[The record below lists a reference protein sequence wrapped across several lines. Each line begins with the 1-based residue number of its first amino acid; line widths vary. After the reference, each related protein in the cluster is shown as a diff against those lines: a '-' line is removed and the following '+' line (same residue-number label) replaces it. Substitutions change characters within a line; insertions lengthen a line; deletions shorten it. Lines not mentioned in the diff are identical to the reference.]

1 MVDVTDKKETARMAK
16 ATGRLHL
23 SKEALL
29 EIQNGTNKKG
39 DVLATARIAGIMA
52 VKKTAELINREL
64 VKVKGIAC
72 HLSLGE
78 FCVYCRHKT
87 NYPEIFEKC
96 SASCRRKKA
105 MTR

>member
-1 MVDVTDKKETARMAK
+1 MR
-16 ATGRLHL
+16 RLVQG
-23 SKEALL
+23 SKPAMDAIHIELDGFRSFNHYQGHENGNLL
-29 EIQNGTNKKG
+29 
-39 DVLATARIAGIMA
+39 L
-52 VKKTAELINREL
+52 KKTAELINREL